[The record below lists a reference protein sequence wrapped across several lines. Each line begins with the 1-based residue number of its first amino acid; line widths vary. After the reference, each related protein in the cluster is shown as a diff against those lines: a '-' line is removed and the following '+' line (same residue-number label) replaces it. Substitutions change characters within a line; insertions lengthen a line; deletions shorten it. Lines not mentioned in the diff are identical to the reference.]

1 MDKICSFGTVWS
13 RLTIIYHSQ
22 LILNSQCQLNH
33 LIFEKLWSKLILD
46 RNSIANPLVNR
57 VEIVNFEKHWQ
68 FCTKKSNCIQFSQL
82 FVNMTIQSILIW
94 LFQTFYKRFTVGEN
108 YEEKSHFQALWLYT
122 CLKGIFMVIYIND
135 CYSLPKVELE
145 QIARDYSIQ

>member
-1 MDKICSFGTVWS
+1 MNYHQENIDLYIKKVLLNEFLDKICSFGTVWS

-33 LIFEKLWSKLILD
+33 LIFEQLWSKLILD

-57 VEIVNFEKHWQ
+57 VEIVNFEKLWQ
-68 FCTKKSNCIQFSQL
+68 FCTKKSNCIQFSPL

-94 LFQTFYKRFTVGEN
+94 LFQTFFYKRFIVGEN
-108 YEEKSHFQALWLYT
+108 YKEKSHFWINDLFSLKTFVDDNWLY
-122 CLKGIFMVIYIND
+122 
-135 CYSLPKVELE
+135 
-145 QIARDYSIQ
+145 